1 MIITDC
7 HVHSCFSSD
16 SETPVEAMIQEAIK
30 RNFPYFYLTDH
41 MDYEFPIYEAGMD
54 FLFDPN
60 EYFTVLNTLKT
71 KYSRQIEIRPSIEL
85 GLKPH
90 LGDAY
95 RKLLQNY
102 PFEFVIGST
111 HLVDDLDPFN
121 DTYWEGRSEKA
132 SLERYFE
139 TAIENI
145 KSFPEMNTCGHL
157 DYAIRYAPSV
167 KKATLKMNERS
178 AKGLKTSL
186 SDADYKDC
194 LVHYQYKDF
203 ADYLDETLKLLIHN
217 GIALEVNTAGYAK
230 GLGQPNPKSEV
241 LQRYKELGG
250 ELLTI
255 GSDGHV
261 PEYYAYGFKKAE
273 ELLKKLGFKYY
284 TVFKNRTGE
293 MIKF

>member
-1 MIITDC
+1 MILTDC

-16 SETPVEAMIQEAIK
+16 SETPVEAMIQEAVK
-30 RNFPYFYLTDH
+30 CNFPYFYLTDH
-41 MDYEFPIYEAGMD
+41 MDYEFPLYENGMD
-54 FLFDPN
+54 FLFNPE
-60 EYFTVLNTLKT
+60 EYFAVLHKLQEQ
-71 KYSRQIEIRPSIEL
+71 YSGKIEIRPSIEL

-95 RKLLQNY
+95 RKLLKDY

-111 HLVDDLDPFN
+111 HLVDDLDPYN
-121 DTYWEGRSEKA
+121 QEYWERRSEKEA
-132 SLERYFE
+132 LECYFE
-139 TAIENI
+139 TVIKNI

-167 KKATLKMNERS
+167 KAEANS
-178 AKGLKTSL
+178 SL
-186 SDADYKDC
+186 I
-194 LVHYQYKDF
+194 HYQYIDY
-203 ADYLDETLKLLIHN
+203 ADYLDEALKLLIHN

-241 LQRYKELGG
+241 LARYKELGG

-261 PEYYAYGFKKAE
+261 PEYYAYGFGQVE
-273 ELLKKLGFKYY
+273 ELLKGLGFKYY
-284 TVFKNRTGE
+284 TVFKNRTVE